1 MCVGLLQSKL
11 LIVWL
16 VEGFLPFNVSS
27 SVKVPAAAA
36 IPRAHPVMRAARGF
50 NRKQRRTRDLFIYL
64 FRFKTARVAGRLTPA
79 Q

>member
-36 IPRAHPVMRAARGF
+36 IPRARPVMRAARGF
-50 NRKQRRTRDLFIYL
+50 NRKRRRTRGLFIYL
-64 FRFKTARVAGRLTPA
+64 FISF
-79 Q
+79 